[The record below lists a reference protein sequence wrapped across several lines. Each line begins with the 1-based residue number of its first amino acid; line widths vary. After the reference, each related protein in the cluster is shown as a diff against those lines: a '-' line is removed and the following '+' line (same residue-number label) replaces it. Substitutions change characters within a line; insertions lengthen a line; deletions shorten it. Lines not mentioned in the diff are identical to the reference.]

1 MADYPL
7 SFFFFLINQTQKL
20 TSLSHIFKKKKKSIF
35 LEKQTLR
42 LTILLI
48 CSKSQYFLEKQI
60 LKLTILSHFHN
71 FFREKKKKTQKREN
85 FQRKTKAKNQPKCL
99 CGKKFFLFSLH
110 FFYII
115 SNKIIFFL

>member
-7 SFFFFLINQTQKL
+7 SFFFFFNKTNTKTDVPFSYFQ
-20 TSLSHIFKKKKKSIF
+20 KKKKSIF

-60 LKLTILSHFHN
+60 LKLTILSYFHN
-71 FFREKKKKTQKREN
+71 FFREKKKKNTKE
-85 FQRKTKAKNQPKCL
+85 RKFSEKNQS
-99 CGKKFFLFSLH
+99 KKST
-110 FFYII
+110 
-115 SNKIIFFL
+115 KVPVW